1 MPSIASVAR
10 ACLPPIARLPIVGA
24 RALLGK
30 RQVLLACFPKSGSTF
45 ISGKIAAL
53 PGCRQTSFIPGGER
67 REHEIASQS
76 LRESLAGLLLHH
88 QVAQHHTRCS
98 SETLQ
103 LIDLHDIRVVVL
115 IRSLQ
120 DCLVSMVDHW
130 KRESCVVPH
139 AFWTDHLLDDIE
151 ASGVS
156 RLEAATIT
164 VAPWYINFY
173 LSWLEGTRHAR
184 GPKPIWLTYE
194 SFFAHPRREFATL
207 LDRLDLHYGDDD
219 IERAWQARTPD
230 RFNVGAVGRGTAAFD
245 ADPGAARALERLV
258 RLYPKVDLSP
268 ILSSPRVAASTEAGA
283 DEQHQP

>member
-1 MPSIASVAR
+1 MPSLASIAH
-10 ACLPPIARLPIVGA
+10 ACLPHAVRLPLVGA
-24 RALLGK
+24 RRLLGK

-53 PGCRQTSFIPGGER
+53 PGFCQTSFIPGGDR
-67 REHEIASQS
+67 REQEIASQS
-76 LRESLAGLLLHH
+76 LRESLTGCLLHH

-98 SETLQ
+98 SKTLH
-103 LIDLHDIRVVVL
+103 LIDLYDLRVVVL
-115 IRSLQ
+115 VRSLQ
-120 DCLVSMVDHW
+120 DCLVSIVDHW
-130 KRESCVVPH
+130 KRESCIAPH
-139 AFWTDHLLDDIE
+139 AFWTDQLLDDVE
-151 ASGVS
+151 ASGIS

-219 IERAWQARTPD
+219 IERAWKARTPD

-245 ADPGAARALERLV
+245 ADPGAARALQRLV

-268 ILSSPRVAASTEAGA
+268 ILSSPRGAASPEAGVA
-283 DEQHQP
+283 ERQQP